1 MPVWT
6 PPFSGTAGFFVRA
19 DELVAASEIDRKG
32 RDHALAMN
40 SFDDLLAPV
49 TTQHFR
55 DAYQGRLPLHIPAS
69 GDEHRRALLDWA
81 SFNRLL
87 GQSSIWTAQ
96 NLRLM
101 VNGIAVPVADYC
113 DLRPGGG
120 GADFRPSPQKV
131 DVFLTAGASLV
142 ANDLQTLHP
151 PIAQAAAILSRAFAA
166 QIGANVYCSSKDV
179 QAFGTHYDNHDVFA
193 VQTEG
198 EKIWRIYENQIE
210 MPVDLP
216 PDTPEIRR
224 WLEQARGPLM
234 SEIRMR
240 PGDVLYLPRGRF
252 HDALAVDGASLHVT
266 FSVTA
271 LYGRI
276 LFSLLDSAA
285 MQFETFR
292 AYFPPAAED
301 NGKAL
306 AAHLEQLGD
315 LLSRLVSSQAF
326 VDEVAMTQER
336 LVPRPATFTLPER
349 KSEAL
354 YRTTG
359 QAFPRAGTA
368 AELAYEWCEA
378 RHEFSL
384 ERMLAEF
391 DFIEEAALRRAVDAA
406 VASGALI
413 RV

>member
-1 MPVWT
+1 MMT
-6 PPFSGTAGFFVRA
+6 L
-19 DELVAASEIDRKG
+19 DE
-32 RDHALAMN
+32 
-40 SFDDLLAPV
+40 LLAPV
-49 TTQHFR
+49 TAHHFSDR
-55 DAYQGRLPLHIPAS
+55 FQGRLPLHIPA
-69 GDEHRRALLDWA
+69 GDNDSKRGLLDWD

-87 GQSSIWTAQ
+87 GQSAIWTAQ
-96 NLRLM
+96 TCRLM
-101 VNGIAVPVADYC
+101 LNRVAVPVADYC
-113 DLRPGGG
+113 DPCSTPHGTDL
-120 GADFRPSPQKV
+120 RPSPQKM

-142 ANDLQTLHP
+142 MNEVQTLHP
-151 PIAQAAAILSRAFAA
+151 PITRVAATLSRAFAA
-166 QIGANVYCSSKDV
+166 QIGANVYCSFKDV
-179 QAFGTHYDNHDVFA
+179 QAFGSHYDNHDVFA

-216 PDTPEIRR
+216 PDTAETRL
-224 WLEQARGPLM
+224 WLEQARGPLI

-285 MQFETFR
+285 MQLPTFR

-301 NGKAL
+301 GGRPL
-306 AAHLEQLGD
+306 AAHLEQLGS

-326 VDEVAMTQER
+326 IDEVAMTQER
-336 LVPRPATFTLPER
+336 LVPRPARFILPER
-349 KSEAL
+349 KSETR
-354 YRTTG
+354 YRTTRL
-359 QAFPRAGTA
+359 AFPQGGTA
-368 AELAYEWCEA
+368 AGLAYDWCTA
-378 RHEFSL
+378 RDEFSL
-384 ERMLAEF
+384 EHMLAEL
-391 DFIEEAALRRAVDAA
+391 DFIEEAALRRAVDDAI
-406 VASGALI
+406 ASGALV